1 MDLQGKIEKFNVP
14 EIFQLIS
21 SGRRTGTL
29 GINRDDQAV
38 MVYFKDGQITY
49 AYSPNRRNRLGDRLV
64 ARQVID
70 STQLEKTLLW
80 QKESGGRKRLGA
92 ILIERQIAPKLEIEL
107 VLKEQ
112 ITDTIYKLMTWDKGV
127 FKFYDGTFP
136 TEEDVTL
143 SLSTENLILEG
154 ARRAD
159 ELSRLKSKLPDF
171 AAPLQIKQIMGN
183 QTIELRLSASDW
195 NVLSLCDGHRTIGKI
210 ISDSGADPIDSLKSI
225 IKLIASGFLEQVNRS
240 DNDIPLT
247 ELSDIEVKIDALA
260 DFLKT
265 FLEKG

>member
-14 EIFQLIS
+14 EIFQLIA

-29 GINRDDQAV
+29 GINRDDQSV
-38 MVYFKDGQITY
+38 MVYFKEGQITY

-64 ARQVID
+64 ARRIID
-70 STQLEKTLLW
+70 SAQLEDSLIR

-92 ILIERQIAPKLEIEL
+92 ILIEKQIVPRQEIEA

-112 ITDTIYKLMTWDKGV
+112 ITDTIYRLMTWDLGI

-159 ELSRLKSKLPDF
+159 ELSRLKGKLPDF
-171 AAPLQIKQIMGN
+171 GTPLRIKQVIGS
-183 QTIELRLSASDW
+183 QTVELRLSANDW
-195 NVLSLCDGHRTIGKI
+195 NILSLCDGHRTIGKI
-210 ISDSGADPIDSLKSI
+210 VSDSGADPVESLKSV
-225 IKLIASGFLEQVNRS
+225 IKLMASGFLEPVGHSNA
-240 DNDIPLT
+240 DIPSA
-247 ELSDIEVKIDALA
+247 ELSDLEGKIDALA
-260 DFLKT
+260 SLLDK
-265 FLEKG
+265 FLEKS